1 MPMTFAKDNGATRR
15 HGRDSSI
22 DQVPNTWTLAIDL
35 GSSNT
40 AAAIRHGTAEP
51 TELRLDSSSTRIPS
65 AVYLGRSATYV
76 GRQAIEHA
84 QYSPESFF
92 LSPKRLLL
100 EEHSSRDEEVLDALA
115 ALYREVY
122 AKAIGTCGPHP
133 PKAVILTHPHTVS
146 TSFTEALRKSAI
158 RGGIPADLIQL
169 VTEPVAAAQYYARTS
184 DLPPALLI
192 VDVGGGTTDTSL
204 IKLSSAG
211 SPQVANSMGDHRLGG
226 RSFDQALI
234 RDLAG
239 YYTDRFSLP
248 PDDED
253 HIARVLASETVY
265 PSLVNLREQ
274 LSFQGDKQF
283 EFLQPPFEKSLSLT
297 YSREHL
303 SEILYDDMAKINELA
318 KRTAAIVT
326 QHSDDSSDEPIQC
339 FLTGGA
345 AFTPALRE
353 TLGRWTQVSPINTP
367 FNAVSKGALLP
378 SRQASEIPQ
387 DLERSTTNNEGS
399 KVKSSRHPKTLTKH
413 ASTGQRKGTILRQIM
428 TFVTVFIL
436 GALVT
441 ALAIHRTQQGN
452 QDQEFPE
459 QNTRESAS
467 QFNPDTITPVKIPDD
482 SPIIAGSKLVC
493 NKLPGVIAGRVD
505 NVNSYT
511 GGNNIDSSKCSFEV
525 GDHHYVE
532 ITVTP
537 LYDYSFASEP
547 VDIGHRSVT
556 KTDDIAGWYFIPS
569 TDDGSSPDI
578 WFAKISERGWI
589 NITPQSALESPKDE
603 ESLRQSIRVIDQI
616 IREE

>member
-1 MPMTFAKDNGATRR
+1 MPMIFTKDNGTTRR
-15 HGRDSSI
+15 RGRDSSI
-22 DQVPNTWTLAIDL
+22 EQVPNTWTLAIDL

-122 AKAIGTCGPHP
+122 TKAIGTCGPHP

-146 TSFTEALRKSAI
+146 TSFTEALRKSAV
-158 RGGIPADLIQL
+158 RGGIPAELIQL
-169 VTEPVAAAQYYARTS
+169 VTEPVAAAQYYARTN

-204 IKLSSAG
+204 IKPSSAG
-211 SPQVANSMGDHRLGG
+211 SPRVANSMGDHRLGG
-226 RSFDQALI
+226 RSFDQKLI
-234 RDLAG
+234 RDLAS
-239 YYTDRFSLP
+239 YYTDHFSLP
-248 PDDED
+248 PDDDD
-253 HIARVLASETVY
+253 HIARILASETVY
-265 PSLVNLREQ
+265 PSLINLREQ
-274 LSFQGDKQF
+274 LSFQDDKQF

-303 SEILYDDMAKINELA
+303 TEILYDDIAKINELA
-318 KRTAAIVT
+318 KRTATIVT

-339 FLTGGA
+339 FLTGGT

-353 TLGRWTQVSPINTP
+353 ALGRWAQVSPINTP

-378 SRQASEIPQ
+378 PRKANEIPQ
-387 DLERSTTNNEGS
+387 DLEHSATNNEGS
-399 KVKSSRHPKTLTKH
+399 KVKSSRYPKTLTRQVT
-413 ASTGQRKGTILRQIM
+413 ASHRKGTIPRQIM

-441 ALAIHRTQQGN
+441 ALAIHRTQHGN
-452 QDQEFPE
+452 QDQELPE
-459 QNTRESAS
+459 ENTQQSAG
-467 QFNPDTITPVKIPDD
+467 QFNPDTITPIQIPDD
-482 SPIIAGSKLVC
+482 SPVNAGEKLVC
-493 NKLPGVIAGRVD
+493 NKLPGLIAGRID
-505 NVNSYT
+505 NVDSYA
-511 GGNNIDSSKCSFEV
+511 GGNNIDSSQCSFEV

-537 LYDYSFASEP
+537 LYDYSLASEP
-547 VDIGHRSVT
+547 IDIEHRSVT

-569 TDDGSSPDI
+569 TDDGSSPAI
-578 WFAKISERGWI
+578 WFAKISGRGWI
-589 NITPQSALESPKDE
+589 NITPQSTLESSKDE
-603 ESLRQSIRVIDQI
+603 GSLHQSIRVIDQV
-616 IREE
+616 IRQE

>member
-1 MPMTFAKDNGATRR
+1 MMFAKNDGATPRR
-15 HGRDSSI
+15 GDVSSI

-122 AKAIGTCGPHP
+122 TKAMGSCGPQP

-146 TSFTEALRKSAI
+146 TSFTEALRTAAV
-158 RGGIPADLIQL
+158 RGGIPAETIQL
-169 VTEPVAAAQYYARTS
+169 VTEPVAAAQFYARANE
-184 DLPPALLI
+184 LPPALLV

-204 IKLSSAG
+204 IKPSSAG
-211 SPQVANSMGDHRLGG
+211 VPQVANSMGDHRLGG
-226 RSFDQALI
+226 RSFDQNLI
-234 RDLAG
+234 RDLAND
-239 YYTDRFSLP
+239 YTNRFSLP
-248 PDDED
+248 LDYDDY
-253 HIARVLASETVY
+253 IAQVLASEPVY
-265 PSLVNLREQ
+265 PSIINLREQ
-274 LSFQGDKQF
+274 LSFEEDKRF

-297 YSREHL
+297 YSKERL
-303 SEILYDDMAKINELA
+303 TEILRDDIARINELA
-318 KRTAAIVT
+318 KRTATVAT
-326 QHSDDSSDEPIQC
+326 QTSNSSPDETLHC

-353 TLGRWTQVSPINTP
+353 ALGEWTEVSPIDTP

-378 SRQASEIPQ
+378 PRNASVVPQ
-387 DLERSTTNNEGS
+387 DPERSTATSEKSGAGS
-399 KVKSSRHPKTLTKH
+399 SWHPQALTRHTS
-413 ASTGQRKGTILRQIM
+413 ASQRKGTVPRQIM

-441 ALAIHRTQQGN
+441 ALAIHRTQHGD
-452 QDQEFPE
+452 QDHERTE
-459 QNTRESAS
+459 QNTSQNTS

-493 NKLPGVIAGRVD
+493 NKLPGLIAERID
-505 NVNSYT
+505 NANSFP
-511 GGNNIDSSKCSFEV
+511 GGNNIDSSKCSFEI

-537 LYDYSFASEP
+537 LYDYSFVSEP

-556 KTDDIAGWYFIPS
+556 KTDNIPNWYLIPH
-569 TDDGSSPDI
+569 TDDGSSPAI

-589 NITPQSALESPKDE
+589 NITPQSELENPKDE
-603 ESLRQSIRVIDQI
+603 EALRQSINVVDQI
-616 IREE
+616 IRRG